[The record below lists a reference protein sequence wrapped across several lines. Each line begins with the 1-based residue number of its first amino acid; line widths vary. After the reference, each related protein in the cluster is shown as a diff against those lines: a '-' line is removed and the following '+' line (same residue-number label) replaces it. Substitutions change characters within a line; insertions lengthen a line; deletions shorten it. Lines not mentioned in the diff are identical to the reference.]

1 MDLNGLGDPFSKNI
15 FRGDVNKV
23 DDSNPDGELYAFGR
37 NLYGGDLDKLD
48 DSNLRGARIVDDSN
62 PSGARIVD
70 YRVAR

>member
-1 MDLNGLGDPFSKNI
+1 MDLDGSGDPFGENI

-23 DDSNPDGELYAFGR
+23 DDSNPNGELYAFGT